1 MSASRGKLQSASQQA
16 QRSVGTASATSS
28 LRNHKVSVD
37 PPAIFYLFSIIVV
50 SIFPRDSFLLP
61 MPIIVCEAGDHQI
74 IDALERNLADFPLGI
89 TRSVW
94 KSRSENILGCSTSH
108 HQFLQTVDLQ
118 TIEGVEKRLCFGSF
132 NENCNLLCAGLLSF
146 DHSSGSH
153 RRLISCATMSLTL
166 TPIDEI

>member
-37 PPAIFYLFSIIVV
+37 PPAIFYLFSITVV

-118 TIEGVEKRLCFGSF
+118 TIDGVEKRLCFGSF